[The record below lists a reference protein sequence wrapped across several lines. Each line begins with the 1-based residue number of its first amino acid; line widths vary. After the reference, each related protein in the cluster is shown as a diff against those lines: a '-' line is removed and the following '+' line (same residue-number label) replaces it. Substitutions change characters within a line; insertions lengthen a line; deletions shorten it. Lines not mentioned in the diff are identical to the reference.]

1 MKISTLAVPR
11 LRKGTLTGMIMMEA
25 FKFEFKC
32 KFLRSFS
39 GTTFT
44 AEVWLSHDTMA
55 PFHGCYGWKI
65 KQIWLP
71 TAIP

>member
-1 MKISTLAVPR
+1 MKISTFAVPR
-11 LRKGTLTGMIMMEA
+11 LREGTLTGMIMVEA
-25 FKFEFKC
+25 LKFKFKC

-55 PFHGCYGWKI
+55 PFQGGYGGKV